1 MKIFKV
7 GDWVEITPQT
17 DRSWNYWKSKHEI
30 MKGTFAEIERV
41 EISKDK
47 QHIFYYVRD
56 LDGVATWFLDRHLI
70 LSQKQ
75 DRRFINHMRE
85 SCRKLQEHEKLC
97 KKLRDEILEDM
108 FAEKQDEEF
117 EEFEEFWDDDGVDLT
132 DDLEEDWETVVTKP
146 IVPLPGK
153 SKRKPRIRKA
163 AKKKSKVKKTKTKQ
177 KQTSTKQ
184 STQSGGNVNTSN
196 MDPADWMTDDEL
208 EEYLDTVYGI
218 DWL

>member
-7 GDWVEITPQT
+7 GDWVEITPRT
-17 DRSWNYWKSKHEI
+17 DRSWDYWKTKHEI
-30 MKGTFAEIERV
+30 MKGTFAEVERV

-75 DRRFINHMRE
+75 DRRFIKHMRE
-85 SCRKLQEHEKLC
+85 SCKKLQEHEKLC
-97 KKLRDEILEDM
+97 KKLRDEILEDV
-108 FAEKQDEEF
+108 FAEKQD

-153 SKRKPRIRKA
+153 SKRKARIRKTT
-163 AKKKSKVKKTKTKQ
+163 KKKSKVKKTKTKQ

-184 STQSGGNVNTSN
+184 STQSGGKVNTSN

-208 EEYLDTVYGI
+208 EEYLDNVYGI